1 MPEVSCFDL
10 VKMIALNLSGLT
22 IMELVVNQSIAKPDL
37 LVSDFMNPE
46 SVSLTDDM
54 VLSSAKL

>member
-1 MPEVSCFDL
+1 MREVSCFDL

-37 LVSDFMNPE
+37 LVSDFMSPE

-54 VLSSAKL
+54 VLSSAKF

>member
-10 VKMIALNLSGLT
+10 ITMIALKLSGLT
-22 IMELVVNQSIAKPDL
+22 IMELVVDQLIAKPDL
-37 LVSDFMNPE
+37 LVSDFMSPE
-46 SVSLTDDM
+46 GVSLTDDM